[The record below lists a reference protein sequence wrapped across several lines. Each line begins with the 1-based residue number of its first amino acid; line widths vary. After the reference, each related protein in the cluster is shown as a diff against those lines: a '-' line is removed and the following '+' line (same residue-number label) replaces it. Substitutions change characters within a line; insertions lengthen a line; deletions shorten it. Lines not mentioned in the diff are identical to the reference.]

1 MNKQNSRVLAALL
14 TVIMVVSLF
23 AGSVF
28 AAPTSKVVLNVT
40 TTDMNGDVWKEFAG
54 VDVYEYYRSILENIV
69 LSGATDPF
77 SVTFEFLDASDNSV
91 ATYTKNITGAGAS
104 LKYLVD
110 SVSLHGATKAQ
121 ITIDNFTG
129 KLNFLQHRGSAAD
142 YYTLDGTTY
151 TSVADYGYYPS
162 GPTST
167 IDFSED
173 VVDGS
178 DITHD
183 LVYCAPST
191 TDVTFTFDSYDGIV
205 DPSCE
210 YNFSFALLWNG
221 TSYAAYVDL
230 DQLYY
235 TYSGD
240 TTKHTTY
247 SPSSTGLDDRL
258 YICSLKP
265 GESVTFY
272 NVPFGVQLHQG
283 MNFPPFEVTNNI
295 YTGTATP
302 PTILTIDGIN
312 VDSATL
318 SSNGIGQYFRA
329 SFEVT
334 AEGASDA
341 GNFLSTSGV
350 FLHTYG
356 NSFKINVFMSR
367 LNTEFYF
374 TKEYNSADL
383 TCDPDE
389 MHEFQVKFT
398 DTINNVPYTNPIA
411 YAIYSDPTDVIDE
424 DSDCILGTP
433 DSNGILT
440 IYVKAGE
447 IVKFGRSYSST
458 FASSL
463 TNQNFSPTWVYPEY
477 GMIPSGVKYEIIEN
491 STDYTATTTGVTEAA
506 PYGYTTSYPGYSA
519 GATVQDFMDF
529 YDNKVVARN
538 NVLGFDVT
546 SPVFTNTRNTGSLK
560 IEKVLTD
567 TTSTVDAA
575 KKYECEITFTDTA
588 PSFPATLPYTST
600 TGASGDITV
609 TKVGTVSGITT
620 YVASVSLLKDEKIT
634 ITGIPSGATYEVKE
648 TSSSA
653 DGFTVTY
660 TGDTG
665 VIDATAVSTAV
676 ITNEFIPTP
685 TPTPSVTPTVTP
697 TPEPTATPTPSPVPT
712 ATPTP
717 SPVPTATPSPV
728 PTATTTPAPT
738 ATPIPTPTPAKDTG
752 LSKTGEAIATTTI
765 VAFALIAGAAAIA
778 ATRTAINRRKHDSK

>member
-1 MNKQNSRVLAALL
+1 
-14 TVIMVVSLF
+14 
-23 AGSVF
+23 
-28 AAPTSKVVLNVT
+28 
-40 TTDMNGDVWKEFAG
+40 
-54 VDVYEYYRSILENIV
+54 
-69 LSGATDPF
+69 
-77 SVTFEFLDASDNSV
+77 
-91 ATYTKNITGAGAS
+91 
-104 LKYLVD
+104 
-110 SVSLHGATKAQ
+110 
-121 ITIDNFTG
+121 
-129 KLNFLQHRGSAAD
+129 
-142 YYTLDGTTY
+142 
-151 TSVADYGYYPS
+151 
-162 GPTST
+162 
-167 IDFSED
+167 
-173 VVDGS
+173 
-178 DITHD
+178 
-183 LVYCAPST
+183 
-191 TDVTFTFDSYDGIV
+191 
-205 DPSCE
+205 
-210 YNFSFALLWNG
+210 
-221 TSYAAYVDL
+221 
-230 DQLYY
+230 
-235 TYSGD
+235 
-240 TTKHTTY
+240 
-247 SPSSTGLDDRL
+247 
-258 YICSLKP
+258 
-265 GESVTFY
+265 
-272 NVPFGVQLHQG
+272 
-283 MNFPPFEVTNNI
+283 
-295 YTGTATP
+295 
-302 PTILTIDGIN
+302 
-312 VDSATL
+312 
-318 SSNGIGQYFRA
+318 
-329 SFEVT
+329 
-334 AEGASDA
+334 
-341 GNFLSTSGV
+341 
-350 FLHTYG
+350 
-356 NSFKINVFMSR
+356 MSR
-367 LNTEFYF
+367 LITEFYF
-374 TKEYNSADL
+374 TKEYDSADL

-567 TTSTVDAA
+567 TTSTVDTA

-600 TGASGDITV
+600 TGASGNITV
-609 TKVGTVSGITT
+609 TKVGTVSGVTT

-648 TSSSA
+648 TSASA

-685 TPTPSVTPTVTP
+685 TPTPTSTPT
-697 TPEPTATPTPSPVPT
+697 PTATPTPTESPTSTPTPTPVGSTSTPTPTAT

-717 SPVPTATPSPV
+717 
-728 PTATTTPAPT
+728 TTTT
-738 ATPIPTPTPAKDTG
+738 TTGSGSGTPN
-752 LSKTGEAIATTTI
+752 TGEAKSYNAV
-765 VAFALIAGAAAIA
+765 VALGLFALAGFVLY
-778 ATRTAINRRKHDSK
+778 RREVTVRKKANNKYKIRKPNL